1 MFHIFLWFVNVLRG
15 PTVRDDGT
23 GEAVLVKHA
32 IGAERLRLH
41 HEAQILAAA
50 RMDGVVEC
58 VGLDEFDQRCELR
71 LRYIEATTLDELPP
85 MRPHDALDMFIRLGA
100 TLADLHARGIQHGAL
115 RTDHIL
121 LAQPNRPV
129 LCGFGEATG
138 PDDRTQHPPS
148 ADLAA
153 LAALAIS
160 ELTRSHT
167 ASTDAADRHR
177 CAEALIT
184 CENLAAAAPI
194 TQNSS
199 EPLTAWLAHLQHIRN
214 APAREPA
221 EAHNAFRQVQPRP
234 AAFTHDPHGLRE
246 RLRTDDTALVPADA
260 DTGEPR
266 DIERSAPP
274 LPNRRRVAM
283 STAMVAALAIAAFVG
298 WQALTG
304 GTPDDAGP
312 DELIGVAAIPRTT
325 TAPAPEA
332 TPAATDA
339 QPTAPGDATA
349 ATANTDGQI
358 RRIGEDESRLDA
370 TDAADEAD
378 ASLAPVPEGAT
389 LLYSTSSPGCPKLT
403 EPERHPNPDGNTA
416 DAIDPD
422 QATAVHRADVRGN
435 GCPEL
440 VYIEAPND
448 HNAAVAVRTSHGEW
462 TVGAPGDL
470 VTVGDWDCDGRA
482 TLAVVSPTTGTAS
495 FFASWPRSQHPVM
508 PARIGHVPHHATAVS
523 TALSTGNAAPNA
535 TSPLTCEALVV
546 HYDELS
552 LTLSLQEPTA
562 DTTSWLATKQR

>member
-1 MFHIFLWFVNVLRG
+1 MLRG

-85 MRPHDALDMFIRLGA
+85 MRAHDALDVLIRLGA
-100 TLADLHARGIQHGAL
+100 TLADLHARGIRHGAL
-115 RTDHIL
+115 RNDHIL

-167 ASTDAADRHR
+167 AAADAADRHR
-177 CAEALIT
+177 CAEALIA
-184 CENLAAAAPI
+184 CENLAAAAPT

-199 EPLTAWLAHLQHIRN
+199 EPLTAWLAHLQHIRD

-221 EAHNAFRQVQPRP
+221 EAHNAFRHAPSPP

-246 RLRTDDTALVPADA
+246 RLRTDDTASVPPDA
-260 DTGEPR
+260 HIDMGSAP
-266 DIERSAPP
+266 DVERSTPQ
-274 LPNRRRVAM
+274 LPKRRRAAM
-283 STAMVAALAIAAFVG
+283 STAIAAALAAAAFVG
-298 WQALTG
+298 WQTLTG
-304 GTPDDAGP
+304 GTPDGAGP
-312 DELIGVAAIPRTT
+312 DGLIGITAIPRAT
-325 TAPAPEA
+325 TAPVPETTPA
-332 TPAATDA
+332 TPDA
-339 QPTAPGDATA
+339 QPTASDDAAA
-349 ATANTDGQI
+349 ATADADGGI
-358 RRIGEDESRLDA
+358 RRINEHESQPASTPTADDA
-370 TDAADEAD
+370 D
-378 ASLAPVPEGAT
+378 SPLAPKAEGAT
-389 LLYSTSSPGCPKLT
+389 LLYSTSSPGCPEPT
-403 EPERHPNPDGNTA
+403 ETESHPDPNSDTANA
-416 DAIDPD
+416 DATDPD

-435 GCPEL
+435 GCPEP
-440 VYIEAPND
+440 VYIGAPSD
-448 HNAAVAVRTSHGEW
+448 HSTAAAVRTSNGEW

-470 VTVGDWDCDGRA
+470 VTVGDWNCDGRA
-482 TLAVVSPTTGTAS
+482 TLAIVNPSIGTAS
-495 FFASWPRSQHPVM
+495 FFASWPRSQQPVM
-508 PARIGHVPHHATAVS
+508 STRIAHVPKHATAVS
-523 TALSTGNAAPNA
+523 TTPSTGPAA
-535 TSPLTCEALVV
+535 TSRFACDELIV

-552 LTLSLQEPTA
+552 LTVSLHEPTA
-562 DTTSWLATKQR
+562 DTTPWLTAKQR

>member
-1 MFHIFLWFVNVLRG
+1 MLRG

-71 LRYIEATTLDELPP
+71 LRYIEATTLDQLPP
-85 MRPHDALDMFIRLGA
+85 MRAHDALDVLIRLGA
-100 TLADLHARGIQHGAL
+100 TLADLHARGIRHGAF
-115 RTDHIL
+115 RNDHIL

-129 LCGFGEATG
+129 LCGFGEATS

-153 LAALAIS
+153 LAALATA

-167 ASTDAADRHR
+167 AAVDSADRYR
-177 CAEALIT
+177 CAEALIA
-184 CENLAAAAPI
+184 CDNLAAAAP
-194 TQNSS
+194 TAQNSS
-199 EPLTAWLAHLQHIRN
+199 EPLTAWLAHLQHIRD

-221 EAHNAFRQVQPRP
+221 EAHGAFSHVPSPP

-246 RLRTDDTALVPADA
+246 RLRTDDTDAALPAAHA
-260 DTGEPR
+260 DTGQPH

-283 STAMVAALAIAAFVG
+283 SAAIFAALAIAAFVG

-304 GTPDDAGP
+304 GTPNDAGP
-312 DELIGVAAIPRTT
+312 ADLIGTAAIPRAT
-325 TAPAPEA
+325 TAPVPEA
-332 TPAATDA
+332 TPAIHDA
-339 QPTAPGDATA
+339 QPTAPDDDAA
-349 ATANTDGQI
+349 ADGGI
-358 RRIGEDESRLDA
+358 RLINEHEGRTGA
-370 TDAADEAD
+370 TDAEHNAD
-378 ASLAPVPEGAT
+378 APQAPVPEGAT
-389 LLYSTSSPGCPKLT
+389 LLYSTSSPGCPEPT
-403 EPERHPNPDGNTA
+403 ELESHPNPDSNTVDA
-416 DAIDPD
+416 DATDPD
-422 QATAVHRADVRGN
+422 QATAVHRADIRGN
-435 GCPEL
+435 GCPEP

-448 HNAAVAVRTSHGEW
+448 HSAAAAVRTSHGKW

-470 VTVGDWDCDGRA
+470 VTVGDWNCDGRA
-482 TLAVVSPTTGTAS
+482 TLAGVNPSTGTVS
-495 FFASWPRSQHPVM
+495 FFASWPHSQHPVM
-508 PARIGHVPHHATAVS
+508 PTHIAHVPHHATAVS
-523 TALSTGNAAPNA
+523 PVPSAEAPSSDTSPNEI
-535 TSPLTCEALVV
+535 SPLTCDELIV
-546 HYDELS
+546 HYGELS
-552 LTLSLQEPTA
+552 LTLSQLERTA